1 MLVACSDDSSAPSP
15 TDVRSAIHDDLG
27 HILRETTAAADAST
41 VNLPTGAA
49 FGFATSLLGTSTP
62 SIATRMLAAAGED
75 EESFDPDAMV
85 DQLAQ
90 ELFTDANHLGDGI
103 YRVPASL
110 FCTQQVFDDSTGT
123 TTEAIDPDCA
133 SELAKMQLR
142 IRVAE
147 DGDGLRF
154 FVQIDANHDEP
165 LSLLLAHDKLAVTLN
180 LDEASAAM
188 TAIAPLVGESAPNAA
203 LAGSITGTVEV
214 LGAAHARVALDFDRA
229 ISIKLSGARADEG
242 VSLDGPDAI
251 RFTSAAARVVT
262 VDLDGGA
269 PKASLDLGL
278 GATTAHLP
286 GDDLSAATDFALGG
300 ATLDAVFEGGALQL
314 TNVSLGTTTTTVSVG
329 GQTAMAIDL
338 NPDAGRAFAAT
349 ITADPATGD
358 ETVVVSPRF
367 DLRTQ
372 IDQALLGDE
381 APVYDITRVLVDGSL
396 RADALTGQI
405 EVLAG
410 TFSLT
415 TNPSSYGFSATS
427 GQCVQPTENYDDT
440 TFTSYTTCSVGACE

>member
-1 MLVACSDDSSAPSP
+1 
-15 TDVRSAIHDDLG
+15 
-27 HILRETTAAADAST
+27 
-41 VNLPTGAA
+41 
-49 FGFATSLLGTSTP
+49 
-62 SIATRMLAAAGED
+62 MLAAAAED
-75 EESFDPDAMV
+75 EASFDPDAMLE
-85 DQLAQ
+85 QLEQ
-90 ELFTDANHLGDGI
+90 ELFTDANHLGDGV

-110 FCTQQVFDDSTGT
+110 VCTQQVFDETTGT

-133 SELAKMQLR
+133 SELDKMQLR
-142 IRVAE
+142 IRVAD
-147 DGDGLRF
+147 DGDGVRF

-180 LDEASAAM
+180 LDDASAAM

-203 LAGSITGTVEV
+203 LSGSITGTLEV
-214 LGAAHARVALDFDRA
+214 LGAAHAQVALDFDRA
-229 ISIKLSGARADEG
+229 ISIKLAGEG
-242 VSLDGPDAI
+242 ISLDGRDAV
-251 RFTSAAARVVT
+251 RFASAAARVLT

-269 PKASLDLGL
+269 PKASLGVGL
-278 GATTAHLP
+278 GATSAHIP
-286 GDDLSAATDFALGG
+286 GDDVSAATDFALGG
-300 ATLDAVFEGGALQL
+300 ATLNAVFEDGALQL
-314 TNVSLGTTTTTVSVG
+314 TNVSLGNTTTTVSVG

-372 IDQALLGDE
+372 IDHALLGDE
-381 APVYDITRVLVDGSL
+381 APVYDVTRILVDGSL
-396 RADALTGQI
+396 RGDALTGQI

-410 TFSLT
+410 TFSMT

-427 GQCVQPTENYDDT
+427 GQCVQQTDNYDDT
-440 TFTSYTTCSVGACE
+440 TFTSYTTYSVGACQ